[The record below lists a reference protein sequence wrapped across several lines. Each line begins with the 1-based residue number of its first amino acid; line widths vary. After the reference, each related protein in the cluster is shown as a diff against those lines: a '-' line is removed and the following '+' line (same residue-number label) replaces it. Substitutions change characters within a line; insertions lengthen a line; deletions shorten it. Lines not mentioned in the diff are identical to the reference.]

1 MAGYNKIAFPLVRR
15 VFGQL
20 LASELVA
27 VQPMS
32 LPSGLLFFL
41 DFKYDR
47 NKSGGTAGGS
57 VYGDLTSAGPNRNK
71 QLTGVGVSVGFGWL
85 L

>member
-1 MAGYNKIAFPLVRR
+1 MSPPVCVNAIKMAAVAAPLYNSRLAKFHFTLNQDKLAVPLVRR

-47 NKSGGTAGGS
+47 N
-57 VYGDLTSAGPNRNK
+57 
-71 QLTGVGVSVGFGWL
+71 
-85 L
+85 

>member
-1 MAGYNKIAFPLVRR
+1 MSRSSITTPKPVRAGLPLSLAASA
-15 VFGQL
+15 FGQL

-47 NKSGGTAGGS
+47 SKSGGTEGGS
-57 VYGDLTSAGPNRNK
+57 VYGNL
-71 QLTGVGVSVGFGWL
+71 
-85 L
+85 